1 MADRGIFRR
10 GRFPARERRNSFLRR
25 WDNRAPAQLTLLC
38 VGKKFCLYYMG
49 NVGDGIVPPKSL
61 NWTHRNHQ
69 RIGVAIADSP
79 AGP

>member
-1 MADRGIFRR
+1 
-10 GRFPARERRNSFLRR
+10 
-25 WDNRAPAQLTLLC
+25 
-38 VGKKFCLYYMG
+38 MG